1 MVGTICEYLAWQ
13 PETRYSVWTMLYASL
28 DLMDR
33 NIGPES
39 GGHIILENV
48 KGNISSIS
56 LRSDALR

>member
-1 MVGTICEYLAWQ
+1 
-13 PETRYSVWTMLYASL
+13 MLYASL